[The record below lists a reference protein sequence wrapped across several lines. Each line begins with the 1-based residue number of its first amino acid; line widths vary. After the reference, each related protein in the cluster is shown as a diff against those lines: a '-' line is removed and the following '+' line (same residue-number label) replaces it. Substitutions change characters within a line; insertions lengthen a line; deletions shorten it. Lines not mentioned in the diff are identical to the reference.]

1 MKPGDFVRVVVPR
14 IPPLI
19 PSSLQPGDLY
29 VMDLRDTHTQ
39 VITTETGYQVGY
51 THQGELCLVL
61 QIEPNHVQFLT
72 SRGIPGWIHREWF
85 YPPEIPGDQL

>member
-29 VMDLRDTHTQ
+29 IMDLRDTHTQ
-39 VITTETGYQVGY
+39 VITTETGYPVGY
-51 THQGELCLVL
+51 TYHGEVCLVL

-72 SRGIPGWIHREWF
+72 SQGIPGWIHRDWF
-85 YPPEIPGDQL
+85 YSPEIPGD

>member
-1 MKPGDFVRVVVPR
+1 MKR
-14 IPPLI
+14 
-19 PSSLQPGDLY
+19 GDLY
-29 VMDLRDTHTQ
+29 IMDLRDTHTQ
-39 VITTETGYQVGY
+39 VITTIDGENIGY

-72 SRGIPGWIHREWF
+72 SRGIPGWIHKEWF